1 MGISSPAKPAKFQLK
16 WFIFPITG
24 AILIGWLWLTP
35 SGLLG
40 KADAVAYAVCH
51 RILSHSFQID
61 GQQFPLCARCTGM
74 YLGALLG
81 LAYQSAQ
88 GKLGKMPPLRT
99 YVLLA
104 LLVAAFGI
112 DGVNSYLHF
121 IPGAPSLYQPQNWL
135 RLVTGTG
142 MGLAMAS
149 VLLPSFHQTMWKAW
163 VPRSA
168 VASAK
173 QLVGL
178 LALAVLLVI
187 SVLSGIPFIALPL
200 ALLGSAGVI
209 TLLTM
214 VYSMV
219 WVMLFKKDNTFER
232 FSQLWLPLLAG
243 FTVALLQ
250 IGVTDFLRYTLTRT
264 WSGFSL

>member
-1 MGISSPAKPAKFQLK
+1 MGISPPAEPAKFQLK

-24 AILIGWLWLTP
+24 AIIIGWLWLTP
-35 SGLLG
+35 GGLLG
-40 KADAVAYAVCH
+40 KADAIAYAVCH
-51 RILSHSFQID
+51 RITSHSFLID

-81 LAYQSAQ
+81 LAFQAAQ
-88 GKLGKMPPLRT
+88 GRLGKMPSLKT
-99 YVLLA
+99 YFLLG

-121 IPGAPSLYQPQNWL
+121 FPQAPSLYQPQNWL

-142 MGLAMAS
+142 MGLAMVA
-149 VLLPSFHQTMWKAW
+149 VLLPAFHQTMWKTW
-163 VPRSA
+163 TSRSA
-168 VASAK
+168 VSSGK
-173 QLVGL
+173 Q
-178 LALAVLLVI
+178 LAVLFALAGLLIV
-187 SVLSGIPFIALPL
+187 SVLSGVPFIALPL
-200 ALLGSAGVI
+200 AVLGSVGVL

-219 WVMLFKKDNTFER
+219 LVMIFKKDNTFEK
-232 FSQLWLPLLAG
+232 FGQLWLPLMGG
-243 FTVALLQ
+243 FTLALLQ
-250 IGVTDFLRYTLTRT
+250 IGVTDLLRFALTKT